1 MLELSLSRG
10 GKWDA
15 EPSEDESVDLITT
28 LERPSFDLLD
38 YINWCRFFGANE
50 VPMVTTTVDRD
61 LQASIGESDEQQGSK
76 QGKKDPLQRSISCSS
91 MISTQEATTANK

>member
-1 MLELSLSRG
+1 
-10 GKWDA
+10 
-15 EPSEDESVDLITT
+15 VDLITT

-61 LQASIGESDEQQGSK
+61 LQASIGHSDEQPQ
-76 QGKKDPLQRSISCSS
+76 QRKKDPLQRSISCSS
-91 MISTQEATTANK
+91 MVSTEESTTASK